1 MHSSLHR
8 FQNEFSRL
16 LITEIYPALYLCYLT
31 QARSDCF
38 MLYLSQQSCSSPI
51 FVMKSFTGFAI
62 TVAYMSD
69 GCKLEVNS
77 NAILKKCRFRCFRP
91 ITAITVVSRY
101 RERDYGITGLIS
113 GLALL
118 LGLSICRTLL
128 LSAPPQ
134 IYHFSIC

>member
-1 MHSSLHR
+1 MHSVLRQRSPHCTDFRTNFPGCWLQKYILHSTSVTSHR
-8 FQNEFSRL
+8 RGV
-16 LITEIYPALYLCYLT
+16 TV
-31 QARSDCF
+31 
-38 MLYLSQQSCSSPI
+38 SCCICPNRAVLPP
-51 FVMKSFTGFAI
+51 FLFHWVCI

-128 LSAPPQ
+128 LSAPP
-134 IYHFSIC
+134 